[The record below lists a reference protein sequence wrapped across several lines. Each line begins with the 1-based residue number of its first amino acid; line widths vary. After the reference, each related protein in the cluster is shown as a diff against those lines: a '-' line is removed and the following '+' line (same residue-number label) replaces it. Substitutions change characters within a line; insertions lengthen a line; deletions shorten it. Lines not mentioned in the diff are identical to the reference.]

1 MLTPLPLDL
10 TPTPGS
16 ALADL
21 IHPAI
26 NAVFLL
32 MMVAIAAKSLVL
44 AITATDRRGLL
55 RGTALVEVVLAA
67 CWATAVVLM
76 GGF

>member
-1 MLTPLPLDL
+1 MPTPLPLDL

-16 ALADL
+16 ALADV

-32 MMVAIAAKSLVL
+32 MMVAIAAKSVVL
-44 AITATDRRGLL
+44 AIADRRGLL
-55 RGTALVEVVLAA
+55 RGTALVEVVVAA